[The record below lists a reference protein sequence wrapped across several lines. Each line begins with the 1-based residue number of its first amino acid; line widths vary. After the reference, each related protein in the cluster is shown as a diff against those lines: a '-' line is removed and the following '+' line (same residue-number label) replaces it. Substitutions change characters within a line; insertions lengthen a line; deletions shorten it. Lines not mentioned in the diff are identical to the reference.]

1 MNRMFSN
8 HKGKN
13 TDKKIGFKIR
23 PEIYI
28 CLFLVLAT
36 AAVYLQVRNHEFV
49 GYDDDDYVSENA
61 RVQNGLTLDNVIWAF
76 KTTHTGYWHPL
87 TWLSHLLDVEL
98 FDVQSGRHHLTSV
111 FFHILN
117 SLLLFIVFRKMTG
130 KVWQSGFVAVIFAV
144 HPLHVESVAWVS
156 ERKDVLS
163 MFFWMLALWSYARY
177 TEHPQIHRY
186 LPVMGFFLMGLMA
199 KPMVVTLPFV
209 LLLLDY
215 WPLKRIQFNPLKKD
229 KAISAWRPSAGFLV
243 LEKIPLFI
251 FVLASCF
258 ITVFA
263 QKKSGALASSAI
275 HPFYVRVG
283 NAFISYLEY
292 IQKMIW
298 PDNLAVLYPHPG
310 TISEW
315 HFIAALILLISISY
329 LAIRYLK
336 QLPWLG
342 VGWFWYLGTLVPVIG
357 IVQVGVQALADR
369 YTYIPLTGLFI
380 IFAWGVTQ
388 LMAEWRYRTIAIF
401 AMCAAL
407 FPILMITA
415 WTQASYW
422 QNSRSLFTH
431 TLNVT
436 SNNYVIHNNL
446 GYELAVMGRLDDA
459 LKHYRE
465 AIRINPDFEIAY
477 VNLGKALLLK
487 GKVNES
493 IRYYQALLKIKP
505 AYAGVHH
512 NLGLV
517 LLRKGDIENAIFHFQ
532 ESLRINNEYA
542 EVYNSLAAA
551 MLSKGEINRAI
562 SFYRQA
568 LQIRPGFYE
577 AQKNLSKLENLSDSK
592 REVRLE
598 FK

>member
-1 MNRMFSN
+1 MLLNQKR
-8 HKGKN
+8 KN
-13 TDKKIGFKIR
+13 MDKKIGFKIR
-23 PEIYI
+23 PEIVI

-36 AAVYLQVRNHEFV
+36 AAVYLQVWNHEFV

-98 FDVQSGRHHLTSV
+98 FDMQSGRHHMTSV

-117 SLLLFIVFRKMTG
+117 SLLLFVVFRKMTG
-130 KVWQSGFVAVIFAV
+130 KMWQSGFVAFIFAV

-163 MFFWMLALWSYARY
+163 MFFWMLALWSYVHYA
-177 TEHPQIHRY
+177 EHPQIKRY
-186 LPVMGFFLMGLMA
+186 LPVMGFFVMGLMA

-215 WPLKRIQFNPLKKD
+215 WPLKRIQFNLLKKD
-229 KAISAWRPSAGFLV
+229 ETISAWRPSPGFLI
-243 LEKIPLFI
+243 LEKTPLFI

-258 ITVFA
+258 ITYFA

-388 LMAEWRYRTIAIF
+388 LMAGWRYRTIAIS

-415 WTQASYW
+415 WTQVSYW
-422 QNSRSLFTH
+422 QNSRTLFKH

-446 GYELAVMGRLDDA
+446 GYELTVMGRVDDA
-459 LKHYRE
+459 LKHYKE

-477 VNLGKALLLK
+477 INLGKALLLK

-505 AYAGVHH
+505 AYAAVHH

-517 LLRKGDIENAIFHFQ
+517 LLREGDIDNAIFHFQ
-532 ESLRINNEYA
+532 EALHINNEYA

-551 MLSKGEINRAI
+551 MLSKGEINKAI
-562 SFYRQA
+562 NFFRQA
-568 LQIRPGFYE
+568 LRIRPGFYE
-577 AQKNLSKLENLSDSK
+577 AQKNLSKVENLADPK

>member
-1 MNRMFSN
+1 MFSN
-8 HKGKN
+8 QTRKN
-13 TDKKIGFKIR
+13 RDKEIGFKIR
-23 PEIYI
+23 PEII
-28 CLFLVLAT
+28 TCLFLVLAIG
-36 AAVYLQVRNHEFV
+36 AIYLQVWNHEFV

-98 FDVQSGRHHLTSV
+98 FDMQSGRHHLINV

-117 SLLLFIVFRKMTG
+117 SLLLFLVFRKMTG
-130 KVWQSGFVAVIFAV
+130 RVWQSGFVAVIFAV

-177 TEHPQIHRY
+177 TEHPQVKRY
-186 LPVMGFFLMGLMA
+186 LAVTGFFVMGLMA
-199 KPMVVTLPFV
+199 KPMVVTFPFV

-215 WPLKRIQFNPLKKD
+215 WPLKRIQFNPSIKN
-229 KAISAWRPSAGFLV
+229 KAISAWRPSAAFLI

-251 FVLASCF
+251 FVLASSF
-258 ITVFA
+258 ITFFA

-275 HPFYVRVG
+275 HPFSVRVG
-283 NAFISYLEY
+283 NAFVSYLEY

-315 HFIAALILLISISY
+315 RLIAALILMGSISY

-342 VGWFWYLGTLVPVIG
+342 VGWFWYLGTLIPVIG

-369 YTYIPLTGLFI
+369 YTYIPLIGLFI
-380 IFAWGVTQ
+380 IVAWGVPQ
-388 LMAEWRYRTIAIF
+388 LMAEWRHRTIAIS
-401 AMCAAL
+401 AICAAL

-415 WTQASYW
+415 WTQVSYW
-422 QNSRSLFTH
+422 QNSRTLFTH

-436 SNNYVIHNNL
+436 SNNFVIHNNF
-446 GYELAVMGRLDDA
+446 GYELAAMGRFDDA

-477 VNLGKALLLK
+477 INLGKALLLK

-493 IRYYQALLKIKP
+493 VRYYQALLEIKP

-512 NLGLV
+512 NLGLA
-517 LLRKGDIENAIFHFQ
+517 LLRQGDIENAIFHFR
-532 ESLRINNEYA
+532 EALRINNEYA

-551 MLSKGEINRAI
+551 MLSKGEIDKAI
-562 SFYRQA
+562 NFYRQA
-568 LQIRPGFYE
+568 LRTRPGFYE
-577 AQKNLSKLENLSDSK
+577 AQKNLSKLENLADSK